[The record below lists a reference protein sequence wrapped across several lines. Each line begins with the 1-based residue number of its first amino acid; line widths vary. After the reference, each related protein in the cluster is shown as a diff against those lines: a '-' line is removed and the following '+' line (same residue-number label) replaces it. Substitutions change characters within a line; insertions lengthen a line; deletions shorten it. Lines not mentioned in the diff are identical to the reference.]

1 MANAIK
7 SIARYIRRN
16 PDTDEA
22 DVLRDLCLALES
34 GGSFEL
40 ARLFD
45 MKPKAFALALELLE
59 EWRFDRHV
67 SARRL
72 QRYLD
77 LDQDQQED

>member
-1 MANAIK
+1 MANAVK
-7 SIARYIRRN
+7 SVARYMRRN
-16 PDTDEA
+16 PETDEA
-22 DVLRDLCLALES
+22 DVLRDLCLALEA
-34 GGSFEL
+34 GGMFDL

-67 SARRL
+67 SERRL

-77 LDQDQQED
+77 LDSTDED

>member
-1 MANAIK
+1 MANAVK
-7 SIARYIRRN
+7 STARYIRRN
-16 PDTDEA
+16 PETEEA
-22 DVLRDLCLALES
+22 DILRDLCLTLES
-34 GGSFEL
+34 GGSFDL
-40 ARLFD
+40 SRLFD

-77 LDQDQQED
+77 LDQDQED